1 MNNEVCKKFQD
12 LRNSLSDELDGN
24 GIPEFKDDS
33 FLNKYCYFGKCNSD
47 FDRIN
52 AGCLYLLDAFFKDSS
67 VFESIA
73 KKNINVVEYI
83 LIWLSYMLNL
93 NKTKGHESIKSFYNY
108 QIDSCDKYK
117 TRINKFT
124 TYESYKGLIDTKK
137 DLLYMD
143 SNIVP
148 KFYEAFKLLCNL
160 YNELDDDIKNCK
172 KYSNFPTLLGIDTSQ
187 DTTES
192 IEKTGEAGKTGQ
204 KSDFTSSSSS
214 IASKLIPVLS
224 IIVAVAIFLGIS
236 YKVNNKE
243 FKNIIFIYYFHYIYA
258 NVNKKNNSFTVF
270 ILVFAM

>member
-143 SNIVP
+143 SNILK
-148 KFYEAFKLLCNL
+148 KFVEKYKELNEDSDINKKSPYDQLLSTLSTDYNKLK
-160 YNELDDDIKNCK
+160 NECKDDKD
-172 KYSNFPTLLGIDTSQ
+172 SNFPTLLGIDTSQ

-236 YKVNNKE
+236 YKYSLCE
-243 FKNIIFIYYFHYIYA
+243 FRKRAQKHLREKL
-258 NVNKKNNSFTVF
+258 KK
-270 ILVFAM
+270 